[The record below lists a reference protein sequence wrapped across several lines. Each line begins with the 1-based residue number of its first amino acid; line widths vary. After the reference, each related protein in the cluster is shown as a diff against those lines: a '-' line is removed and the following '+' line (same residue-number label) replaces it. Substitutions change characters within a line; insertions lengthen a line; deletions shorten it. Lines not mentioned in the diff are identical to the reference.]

1 MHFEPN
7 TGHAKCERMLK
18 DVATRSAEF
27 YLDVYRHRVQALC
40 RRSVF
45 SILGT
50 TLPVAMLLVFL
61 GRWDISVVVALVGG
75 GVIAWILYLHTQ
87 VKKVP
92 EIEADVCLKPPT
104 EEEDGTKGRMYH

>member
-7 TGHAKCERMLK
+7 TDHAKCERVLK

-27 YLDVYRHRVQALC
+27 YLDVYRHRAQALC
-40 RRSVF
+40 HRIIF
-45 SILGT
+45 STLGT
-50 TLPVAMLLVFL
+50 ALPVAMGLVFL

-75 GVIAWILYLHTQ
+75 GVIVWMLYMHFQLE
-87 VKKVP
+87 KVP

-104 EEEDGTKGRMYH
+104 EGEDGTKGRMYH